1 MSIGIRLARVA
12 TVPYF
17 VVSQLS
23 GQLEAIVHSGIEV
36 TVISSDGPEL
46 DKLKSGALPLHVI
59 TVEIARSISLI
70 KDVRALWQLF
80 WLFRRERFD
89 IVHSTNPKAGLIAAV
104 AGRFAGVPVRLHTFT
119 GQPWVSLLGPL
130 RWVARWGDS
139 LIGMLNTQC
148 YADSESQRQFLVEQG
163 VISPHRVSVIGAGSV
178 AGVDLERFNS
188 TRFSDQDCAQT
199 KVKLGI
205 PAYAPVL
212 LFVGRITADKGVR
225 ELLAAFQELKQTG
238 SRAHLVFVGPFDV
251 ERSDGNEITRAAI
264 DGIPDT
270 HVMGYTEQPEIY
282 MAIADI
288 LCLPSYR
295 EGFGTVVIEA
305 AAMAVPTV
313 GTEIYG
319 LSDAVVNGETGLLVQ
334 PRNSTALMQALTV
347 LLDDSG
353 RCAVMGDAAR
363 RRAVQQFDA
372 KKINEKVIAEYHRL
386 LTDAHHDENR
396 KIK

>member
-1 MSIGIRLARVA
+1 MSAELRLARVA

-23 GQLEAIVHSGIEV
+23 AQLDAIVRSGMDV
-36 TVISSDGPEL
+36 TVISSYGPEL
-46 DKLKSGALPLHVI
+46 GKLKSGALPLRII
-59 TVEIARSISLI
+59 TVEIARSISLM

-89 IVHSTNPKAGLIAAV
+89 IVHSTNPKAGLIAAI
-104 AGRFAGVPVRLHTFT
+104 AGLFAGVPVRLHTFT
-119 GQPWVSLLGPL
+119 GQPWVSLHGPL

-139 LIGMLNTQC
+139 LIGRLNTQC

-178 AGVDLERFNS
+178 AGVDLERFNA

-205 PAYAPVL
+205 PADAPVL

-225 ELLAAFQELKQTG
+225 ELLAAFHEIKQTG

-251 ERSDGNEITRAAI
+251 ERSAGNEIMRGDI
-264 DGIPDT
+264 DDIPDT
-270 HVMGYTEQPEIY
+270 HVVGYTDQPEVY

-288 LCLPSYR
+288 SCLPSYR

-305 AAMAVPTV
+305 AAMSVPTV
-313 GTEIYG
+313 GTDIYG
-319 LSDAVVNGETGLLVQ
+319 LSDAVVNGETGMLVP
-334 PRNSTALMQALTV
+334 PRDSIALMRALSS
-347 LLDDSG
+347 LLDNPV
-353 RCAVMGDAAR
+353 RCDAMGAAGR
-363 RRAVQQFDA
+363 RRAEKLFDA
-372 KKINEKVIAEYHRL
+372 KQVNERVIAEYRRL
-386 LTDAHHDENR
+386 LSSVHHAGHENVA
-396 KIK
+396 